1 VSVVADPGE
10 RRAALD
16 AIRAAGGTRIQGP
29 AALTGDWRRAVAL
42 TWTLAYSEWR
52 LKFFGSV
59 LGYFWQLGRPLL
71 LFGIYFVIFTKFVNL
86 SGDQPFYAPTL
97 LMGIMLYQFF
107 AEVTNASVGAVVG
120 RENLVRKI
128 HFPRIVIPLAVVLGA
143 TFNLLINMVAV
154 GIFMAA
160 AGVPVRASWLWFF
173 PCLLFLLV
181 LVTGL
186 AMLLS
191 ALFVRFRD
199 VQPIWEVV
207 TLAMFYATPILYVL
221 ETVSVEW
228 GRDIIMLNPLS
239 VVVQQLR
246 HAIFNP
252 DAPSA
257 AAAAGAEWHLLFPIG
272 ITLLVFVLGFRVFNR
287 SAPSVAEDL

>member
-1 VSVVADPGE
+1 MSAGSP
-10 RRAALD
+10 ALE
-16 AIRAAGGTRIQGP
+16 AIRAAGGTRITGP
-29 AALTGDWRRAVAL
+29 AALTGDWRRAVHL

-59 LGYFWQLGRPLL
+59 LGYFWQLARPLL
-71 LFGIYFVIFTKFVNL
+71 LFGIYFVIFTQFVDL
-86 SGDQPFYAPTL
+86 SGDQPYYAPTL

-107 AEVTNASVGAVVG
+107 AEVTGASVGSVVG

-154 GIFMAA
+154 GVFMAA
-160 AGVPVRASWLWFF
+160 AGVPVRASWLWFI
-173 PCLLFLLV
+173 PCFVFLLV

-207 TLAMFYATPILYVL
+207 TLATFYATPILYPL
-221 ETVSVEW
+221 ERVSVDW
-228 GRDIIMLNPLS
+228 GQDIIMLNPLS

-252 DAPSA
+252 AAPSA
-257 AAAAGAEWHLLFPIG
+257 LEAVNHGWLLLIPIG
-272 ITLLVFVLGFRVFNR
+272 LTFGVFALGFRVFNR

>member
-1 VSVVADPGE
+1 VS
-10 RRAALD
+10 AAAEQTPLE
-16 AIRAAGGTRIQGP
+16 AIRAAGGTRISGP
-29 AALTGDWRRAVAL
+29 AAFTGDWRRAVAL

-71 LFGIYFVIFTKFVNL
+71 MFGIYFVIFTKFVDL
-86 SGDQPFYAPTL
+86 SGDQPYYAPTL

-107 AEVTNASVGAVVG
+107 AEVTNSSVGSVVG

-154 GIFMAA
+154 GIFMVA

-173 PCLLFLLV
+173 PCFGFLLV

-207 TLAMFYATPILYVL
+207 TLAVFYATPILYAL
-221 ETVSVEW
+221 ERVSVDW
-228 GRDIIMLNPLS
+228 GRDLIMLNPLS
-239 VVVQQLR
+239 VIVQQLR

-257 AAAAGAEWHLLFPIG
+257 LAAVDSGWLLLIPI
-272 ITLLVFVLGFRVFNR
+272 VLTFGLFAFGFRVFNR